1 MAGIVSIVVA
11 RVGVKLASILEIS
24 IYKKKKKEKK
34 QTNQRPCRG
43 TWPASSCVVVAV
55 VVLVIVA
62 VWCDTEVTSGDATH
76 NRTTENTYDYKV
88 DAHM

>member
-1 MAGIVSIVVA
+1 MKKKKNKNKKTNPLNDVAGVVSIVVA

-62 VWCDTEVTSGDATH
+62 V
-76 NRTTENTYDYKV
+76 
-88 DAHM
+88 